1 MSARFTKGG
10 AESVYAAA
18 EVWKE
23 RALLADDS
31 LFTPD
36 TPIWTPELLGQ
47 IHTRFL
53 DRPDTSGEG
62 FLGKLEKQLAGSP
75 SGVYQLMGEVLYV
88 HFLPLDNRVD
98 TKKSRVETVLGW
110 SPDPV
115 AIPPEFTDVFQAQ
128 FINIGAAQGYRPYL
142 VGTLIETIEQWKG
155 LEPGDREQL
164 IESPWDFRDF
174 LFSREFRSW
183 LLKDNQNTGGAQRH
197 LLLHILF
204 PDTFERILDND
215 KDRICNAKAFAPFC
229 EGQEADVDR
238 KVWQIRQTIEGK
250 LGRDFDFYD
259 EDIIPYWKPPKGEK
273 PVEVFSADSKGT
285 KPSGESLQ
293 ALAAKLYL
301 PDDKFLKEI
310 VSLLKEKRQVIFQGP
325 PGTGKTY
332 VAQKLARHL
341 AGSGDDAAGRVRL
354 VQFHPSYAYE
364 DFVQGFR
371 PTLKNGQA
379 GFELRDGPLLQIAEE
394 ARNHQE
400 SDYYL
405 IIDEINRGN
414 LATVFGEL
422 YFLLEYRD
430 AEISL
435 QYSNEG
441 EKFTLP
447 KNLFI
452 IGTMNTADRSI
463 ERVDLALRR
472 RFYFVEFLPEE
483 EPVKGVL
490 RRYLEK
496 NPTNAGWVVE
506 VVNKANELLK
516 DAYASDSAI
525 GPSYFMQEGLTP
537 DKVALIWKH
546 SVLPY
551 IVERLFDARDRLAD
565 FELDNL
571 RKAVSG
577 GSEDGD
583 VSDTDEAGNGGE

>member
-1 MSARFTKGG
+1 MSAKFTERG

-18 EVWKE
+18 DLFKAN
-23 RALLADDS
+23 ALLADDS
-31 LFTPD
+31 LFTPG
-36 TPIWTPELLGQ
+36 TPIWTREHLGGLHKQ
-47 IHTRFL
+47 FL
-53 DRPDTSGEG
+53 GRPDTSGEG

-75 SGVYQLMGEVLYV
+75 AGVYQLMGEVMYV

-98 TKKSRVETVLGW
+98 TKKSAVETVLGW

-115 AIPPEFTDVFQAQ
+115 TIPPEFTDVFQAR
-128 FINIGAAQGYRPYL
+128 FIDIGAAQSYRPYL

-155 LEPGDREQL
+155 LETGDRERL
-164 IESPWDFRDF
+164 IESPWDFKDF
-174 LFSREFRSW
+174 LFNRQFRSR
-183 LLKDNQNTGGAQRH
+183 LLKDNQNTGRAQRH

-273 PVEVFSADSKGT
+273 PVEVFHTGGKVT
-285 KPSGESLQ
+285 QPSGESLQ
-293 ALAAKLYL
+293 ALAAELYL
-301 PDDKFLKEI
+301 PDDTFLEEI
-310 VSLLKEKRQVIFQGP
+310 QSLLAEKRQVIFQGP

-332 VAQKLARHL
+332 VAQKLALHL
-341 AGSGDDAAGRVRL
+341 AGSAERVSL

-422 YFLLEYRD
+422 YFLLEYRG
-430 AEISL
+430 EKMRL
-435 QYSNEG
+435 QYSDKG
-441 EKFTLP
+441 EEFALP

-463 ERVDLALRR
+463 AMVDLALRR

-483 EPVKGVL
+483 EPVKNVL
-490 RRYLEK
+490 RRWLGV
-496 NPTNAGWVVE
+496 NTDGMGWVAD
-506 VVNKANELLK
+506 VVDKANELLK
-516 DAYASDSAI
+516 DSDAAI
-525 GPSYFMQEGLTP
+525 GPSYFMRPEGLTE
-537 DKVALIWKH
+537 DKVARIWKH

-551 IVERLFDARDRLAD
+551 IAERLFNERSRLDD
-565 FELDNL
+565 FDLEKLI
-571 RKAVSG
+571 KAVSS